1 MSRYILLLLL
11 NIPFITAALVSTF
24 VGFKLNKVSKRRF
37 IFTMLFWIVI
47 LIGLAFAEQI
57 YGFLFSNNLTNT
69 EPLSLFDVIQITA
82 IVILLYF
89 VNRSR
94 TKVEELDKRVQDL
107 HQEVSIRL
115 SDGGNKQQNEK

>member
-82 IVILLYF
+82 IVTLLYL
-89 VNRSR
+89 VARLRSR
-94 TKVEELDKRVQDL
+94 VDTIERRLIDL
-107 HQEVSIRL
+107 HQELSIKL
-115 SDGGNKQQNEK
+115 SKK